1 MTCDGVTLVV
11 KFSSGSLDLF
21 LSEGRIFSQPRESD
35 DAFGCH
41 TGLVSHY
48 ALLSSFFLF
57 CLFVCLFV
65 FFNKVEYIFIYL
77 NIYLKCN

>member
-1 MTCDGVTLVV
+1 MTCDGVTLVM

-35 DAFGCH
+35 DPFGCL

-48 ALLSSFFLF
+48 ALFSCF
-57 CLFVCLFV
+57 FVCLLL
-65 FFNKVEYIFIYL
+65 FFLNKFEYISI
-77 NIYLKCN
+77 